1 MTQTQNVRA
10 YAGWREEA
18 QDSWDHFVTGCQAWF
33 IIGGLI
39 VSGAATVSAYTDT
52 PKGMDIVGPILER
65 NVEYHAKTWG
75 FIGSGVVSII
85 EGVVDAQGSNA
96 N

>member
-1 MTQTQNVRA
+1 MSQTQNVRA

-33 IIGGLI
+33 VIGGLI
-39 VSGAATVSAYTDT
+39 VSGAATLNAYTDT
-52 PKGMDIVGPILER
+52 PKGMDVVGPIIQR
-65 NVEYHAKTWG
+65 NVEYHGQMWR
-75 FIGSGVVSII
+75 FIGEGVVSIV
-85 EGVVDAQGSNA
+85 EGVVDAQGSTA